1 MGELKVKVPE
11 ELRLDMDEFPD
22 VKWQVVV
29 RKLLKAQVARMRE
42 LKAIVA
48 KSAFTEQDVA
58 ELSAEVDEAVARR
71 FRAALEERSE

>member
-1 MGELKVKVPE
+1 MGEFVVKVPE
-11 ELRLDMDEFPD
+11 ELRAEMDAFPD

-42 LKAIVA
+42 LEGIVA
-48 KSAFTEQDVA
+48 KSAFTEQDVV

-71 FRAALEERSE
+71 FRAAREE

>member
-1 MGELKVKVPE
+1 MGELTVKVPE

-22 VKWQVVV
+22 VEWQVVV
-29 RKLLKAQVARMRE
+29 RKLLKVRVARMRE

-71 FRAALEERSE
+71 FHAVLEERSE

>member
-1 MGELKVKVPE
+1 MGEFVVKVPE
-11 ELRLDMDEFPD
+11 ELRADMDEFPD

-42 LKAIVA
+42 LRAIVA
-48 KSAFTEQDVA
+48 KSAFTEQDVV

-71 FRAALEERSE
+71 FRAARKE